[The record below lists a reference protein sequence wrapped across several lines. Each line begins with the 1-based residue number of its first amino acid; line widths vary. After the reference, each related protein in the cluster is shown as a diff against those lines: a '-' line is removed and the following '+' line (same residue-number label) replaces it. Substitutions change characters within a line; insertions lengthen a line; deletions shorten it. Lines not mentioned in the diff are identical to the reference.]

1 MQRLLTGNEWILQLI
16 HKIYKESGKRR
27 GKGWGGVGG
36 GGAHLSSPRRKR
48 ALSLYIETAAALM
61 DMDGDAKGGDNTW
74 RT

>member
-36 GGAHLSSPRRKR
+36 AGGGSPQL
-48 ALSLYIETAAALM
+48 AEEEEGLVVVY
-61 DMDGDAKGGDNTW
+61 
-74 RT
+74 

>member
-1 MQRLLTGNEWILQLI
+1 VDLAANTQDLQGI
-16 HKIYKESGKRR
+16 RKEEREG
-27 GKGWGGVGG
+27 GGVGVG